1 MVPES
6 AEQPTVLVCDDDGL
20 IRWSIATHLRDAGY
34 EVLEACHGVEALELV
49 QEHSP
54 SCVVLDLA
62 MPVMDGLVALQN
74 LREQGHEVPVIVI
87 TATGGVDSA
96 ITATKL
102 GASGYLQKPLDPREV
117 GLAVQKSL
125 AEDRLKR
132 EVTVLRDRQRT
143 GYGEFIGR
151 SDALNPLFAD
161 LRRLEG
167 ISAPMVLL
175 MGESGTGKDV
185 VARTIHARGPRKDA
199 MFVEIDC
206 TSLPEQL
213 MESELFGYEKG
224 AFTDA
229 KQAKRGLF
237 EVASG
242 GVVFLDEIGELPLSL
257 QAKLLRALENRTFKR
272 LGGLANLK
280 LDAGVIAATNRDLKK
295 EVAAGRF
302 REDLYY
308 RLHVVTLKLPPLRE
322 RRDDIPQLVTHFLGR
337 FNQQFGRQIESVDG
351 ETMELLCAY
360 DWPGNV
366 RELKNVLER
375 IVILGTDG
383 LLSPT
388 ELPTEIRFSPRTPTP
403 PPSPSDFPF
412 VLPEGGVDLEQ
423 VERDFLVQALARTQ
437 GNQTAAAKL
446 LNLSRF
452 QLRNRIQK
460 FGI

>member
-1 MVPES
+1 MTAETPER
-6 AEQPTVLVCDDDGL
+6 PTVLVCDDDEL
-20 IRWSIATHLRDAGY
+20 IRWSVASHLRGVGF
-34 EVLEACHGVEALELV
+34 EVLEAVHGAQGVEVVKKHA
-49 QEHSP
+49 P
-54 SCVVLDLA
+54 ACVVLDLV
-62 MPVMDGLVALQN
+62 MPVMDGLTALKT
-74 LREQGHEVPVIVI
+74 LREQGHEVPVIVV

-102 GASGYLQKPLDPREV
+102 GAAGYLQKPLDPREV
-117 GLAVQKSL
+117 ELAVHRAL
-125 AEDRLKR
+125 AEDRLKH
-132 EVTVLRDRQRT
+132 EVNVLRDRQRV

-151 SDALNPLFAD
+151 SDALSPLFAD
-161 LRRLEG
+161 LRKLEG
-167 ISAPMVLL
+167 ITAPTVLIL
-175 MGESGTGKDV
+175 GESGTGKEV

-199 MFVEIDC
+199 LFVEIDC

-242 GVVFLDEIGELPLSL
+242 GIVFLDEIGELALPL

-272 LGGLANLK
+272 VGGLAPLK
-280 LDAGVIAATNRDLKK
+280 LDAGVVAATHRDLKK

-308 RLHVVTLKLPPLRE
+308 RLHVVTLKLPALRE
-322 RRDDIPQLVTHFLGR
+322 RRDDIPLLVSHFLTR
-337 FNQQFGRQIESVDG
+337 FNQQFGRALEGIDG
-351 ETMELLCAY
+351 EAMALLTAY

-375 IVILGTDG
+375 LVILGTDDRIIAAD
-383 LLSPT
+383 
-388 ELPTEIRFSPRTPTP
+388 LPAEIRFSSISA
-403 PPSPSDFPF
+403 PSAPSGTFTF
-412 VLPEGGVDLEQ
+412 ALPEGGVELERI
-423 VERDFLVQALARTQ
+423 ERELVVQALARTQ

-446 LNLSRF
+446 LGISRF
-452 QLRNRIQK
+452 QLRNRIEK
-460 FGI
+460 FAL